1 MQLSC
6 HNFIWALKKWGHET
20 EKGEMPNC
28 SLSCHN
34 LLWALKSYGQWSL
47 VSKTHIENTPHM
59 NNINQNATPR
69 SGLHIWL
76 HRDEGWQF
84 WGLSTHRKIL
94 WKWHQYLFSFN
105 DISKPLDHQAKQTVK
120 QKLNFKFVIAY
131 FFILRFKS
139 NYFKSGL
146 GFQLRYES
154 TNVAPLMLTNKTG
167 QCGGTFLT
175 PNGILTSPS
184 YPGLYPDI
192 SECVYTISRPNG
204 TVILLDFLS
213 MDIEYDIACN
223 YDYLEIREGSSEA
236 SPLLDKV
243 CGSKV
248 PVPIKSTKSNI
259 WMKWVQIIE
268 YMSFVKNM

>member
-1 MQLSC
+1 MCLP
-6 HNFIWALKKWGHET
+6 HLPAKW
-20 EKGEMPNC
+20 
-28 SLSCHN
+28 N
-34 LLWALKSYGQWSL
+34 LHQ
-47 VSKTHIENTPHM
+47 HIPPHDGYRL
-59 NNINQNATPR
+59 PR

-94 WKWHQYLFSFN
+94 WKWHQCLFSFN

-268 YMSFVKNM
+268 YMSFVKNTYLLQILLWFKWRWEWISNQIFHRGGKRVARS